1 MARLAKKHF
10 EEETGFQPEL
20 MFKKARS
27 LYNYEEYDL
36 IDIDKIVRF
45 YIQNQRDKK
54 TAVYNVATIVNNIID
69 SSSNSN

>member
-1 MARLAKKHF
+1 MARLSKKAYYK
-10 EEETGFQPEL
+10 EDTGFQPEL

-36 IDIDKIVRF
+36 IDIDKIVRY

-54 TAVYNVATIVNNIID
+54 TALCNVATIINNIID
-69 SSSNSN
+69 SAN

>member
-1 MARLAKKHF
+1 MARLSKKDF
-10 EEETGFQPEL
+10 YKEETGFQPEL

-36 IDIDKIVRF
+36 IDIDKIVRY

-54 TAVYNVATIVNNIID
+54 TALCNVATIINNIID
-69 SSSNSN
+69 SAN